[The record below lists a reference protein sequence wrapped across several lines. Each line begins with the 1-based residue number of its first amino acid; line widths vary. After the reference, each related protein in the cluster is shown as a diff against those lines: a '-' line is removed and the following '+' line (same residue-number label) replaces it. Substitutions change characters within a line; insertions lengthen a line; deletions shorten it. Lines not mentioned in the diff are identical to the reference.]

1 MELTVLKKEDPR
13 VKIFRGRELGKVYE
27 TNRCGKCTIIE
38 YRKSCDITVK
48 FHNPDCTVKCS
59 LFDLQKGEVLN
70 PLYPLVQGEGY
81 RGIREPLIKDA
92 YLYNIWAVMLQR
104 GFCKLT
110 KEKFPTYR
118 DATVCKEWLDFQVFA
133 EWCYNQKG
141 CKSVDKLGNKFQ
153 LDKDILVKDNKTYS
167 PDTCCFVPKY
177 INTLLTKSKRGR
189 GSPVGVYPNRNG
201 TFTTKLLTF
210 NKRVY
215 LGTFTTSDEAFS
227 VYKKFKEL
235 HIKDTANIWKD
246 RIDLKTYES
255 LINWEVL
262 ITD

>member
-1 MELTVLKKEDPR
+1 MKRSAIV
-13 VKIFRGRELGKVYE
+13 G
-27 TNRCGKCTIIE
+27 N
-38 YRKSCDITVK
+38 
-48 FHNPDCTVKCS
+48 
-59 LFDLQKGEVLN
+59 
-70 PLYPLVQGEGY
+70 
-81 RGIREPLIKDA
+81 
-92 YLYNIWAVMLQR
+92 
-104 GFCKLT
+104 
-110 KEKFPTYR
+110 
-118 DATVCKEWLDFQVFA
+118 
-133 EWCYNQKG
+133 NQKG